1 MISSLGSINLLNVLE
16 ELREICFLLDF
27 QFIVKG

>member
-1 MISSLGSINLLNVLE
+1 MISFLGSINLLNVLE
-16 ELREICFLLDF
+16 ELRETFFLLDF

>member
-16 ELREICFLLDF
+16 ELREIFFLLDF